1 MLPQSLSQAAIM
13 ATLCLTG
20 LASTAVS
27 SDASAQTVSAP
38 PTISRRA
45 GQPKPSP
52 GNVMKPC
59 GSHISL
65 CGAEDEDNVIYIPR
79 STITKTNKIT
89 STSTKV
95 LKPTTLTVTQ
105 ISVSTI
111 TDTTKGHCRKTVTAA
126 GPPVEVTVDVKVV
139 KVQEIQ
145 SIDTT
150 TKTDVHIVTASAVE
164 QCFLETYTIL
174 AQGPGDS
181 DPSMSSM
188 AASSRSTDGVSP
200 AEATHATDSDH
211 SSYEY
216 LPNGIVGEMEEL
228 PIGEQG
234 SE

>member
-1 MLPQSLSQAAIM
+1 MLPQSISQAAIM
-13 ATLCLTG
+13 ATFCLTG
-20 LASTAVS
+20 LASADVS
-27 SDASAQTVSAP
+27 SDASTQTVSAP
-38 PTISRRA
+38 PIISRRV

-52 GNVMKPC
+52 GNVMKAC

-79 STITKTNKIT
+79 STITKTNSIT

-105 ISVSTI
+105 ISVSTV

-145 SIDTT
+145 SIGTT
-150 TKTDVHIVTASAVE
+150 TKTDIHTVTASAVE

-174 AQGPGDS
+174 AHGSGGSGPS
-181 DPSMSSM
+181 ASL
-188 AASSRSTDGVSP
+188 AASSRSIESAST
-200 AEATHATDSDH
+200 AEATHETEPER
-211 SSYEY
+211 SSYDP
-216 LPNGIVGEMEEL
+216 LHDFIRGESKEL
-228 PIGEQG
+228 PMEGEG